1 MKPCSI
7 QKESGFVKISEKP
20 LQTASPTS
28 TCCAADF
35 PASLFRLLDTVEDST
50 IQEVPCSLKLPGCLR
65 QKDLRICC
73 LKMFPA
79 CLTMTEVGRLQ
90 LSSMRWT
97 DWGMVWNGKCLTAKI
112 SESPNPEKG
121 CTLSDILMKDAEEK
135 YFLSP
140 KQQERLLCKSA
151 PARRESE
158 STPRKG

>member
-1 MKPCSI
+1 MM
-7 QKESGFVKISEKP
+7 E
-20 LQTASPTS
+20 A
-28 TCCAADF
+28 
-35 PASLFRLLDTVEDST
+35 
-50 IQEVPCSLKLPGCLR
+50 
-65 QKDLRICC
+65 
-73 LKMFPA
+73 
-79 CLTMTEVGRLQ
+79 GRLQ